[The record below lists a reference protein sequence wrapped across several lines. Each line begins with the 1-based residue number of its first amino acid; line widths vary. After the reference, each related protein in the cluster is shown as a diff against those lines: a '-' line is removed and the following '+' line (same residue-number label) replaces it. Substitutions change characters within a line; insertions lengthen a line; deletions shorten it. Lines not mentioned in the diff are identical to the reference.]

1 MPEIKG
7 IHYMETDGIQYPVF
21 EEPMSEEKVLAALSK
36 YGRMAARN
44 LQESD
49 PDRYEMML
57 LTGTLLPKMQEV
69 EKQAEKMHDDLAESL
84 LKAWMKEEHVDPY
97 DTMKMTSL
105 RIQAEMEAEE
115 TVLKEVIH
123 QNR

>member
-1 MPEIKG
+1 MPEITG
-7 IHYMETDGIQYPVF
+7 IQYMETDGIQYPVF
-21 EEPMSEEKVLAALSK
+21 EEPMSEEKVLAALGR
-36 YGRMAARN
+36 YGRMAARD
-44 LQESD
+44 LQERD

-57 LTGTLLPKMQEV
+57 LTGTLLPKMQEA
-69 EKQAEKMHDDLAESL
+69 EEQAEKMHEDLTESL
-84 LKAWMKEEHVDPY
+84 LKAWMKEENADPY